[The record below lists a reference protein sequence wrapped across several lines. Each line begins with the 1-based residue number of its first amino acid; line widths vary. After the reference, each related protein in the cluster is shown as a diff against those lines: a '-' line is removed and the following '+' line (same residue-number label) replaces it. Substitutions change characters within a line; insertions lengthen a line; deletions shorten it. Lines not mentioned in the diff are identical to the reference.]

1 MCKRQRVRIYK
12 LKEKLMVKKTEE
24 PTVEAIDYTEEL
36 SLDTVDDSPDK
47 PVPVEK
53 LLKWRKQGLSY
64 SEIGKMIGR
73 SKQAVHQ
80 RLQPYLDA
88 IENLPAF
95 KENRADIFAIHQQRL
110 LNSLTDDDIKRIPP
124 GSRFTGVGILY
135 DKERL
140 ERGEST
146 ANVSVLSSRLDAAR
160 KRVQDR
166 ESDVNEIDNGQE
178 QCLTAIR
185 KG

>member
-1 MCKRQRVRIYK
+1 M
-12 LKEKLMVKKTEE
+12 T
-24 PTVEAIDYTEEL
+24 
-36 SLDTVDDSPDK
+36 
-47 PVPVEK
+47 
-53 LLKWRKQGLSY
+53 
-64 SEIGKMIGR
+64 GK

-80 RLQPYLDA
+80 RLQPYKDA

-140 ERGEST
+140 ERHQTSENIGIQGLIEHRQTLEQASQEASDRREKALAAIAAMQDQDSTPGPGEG
-146 ANVSVLSSRLDAAR
+146 
-160 KRVQDR
+160 K
-166 ESDVNEIDNGQE
+166 E
-178 QCLTAIR
+178 
-185 KG
+185 

>member
-1 MCKRQRVRIYK
+1 MCKRQRVRICK

-24 PTVEAIDYTEEL
+24 PTVEAIDNTEKL
-36 SLDTVDDSPDK
+36 TLDTVDDSPDI

-64 SEIGKMIGR
+64 SEIGNMIGR

-80 RLQPYLDA
+80 RLQPYRNA
-88 IENLPAF
+88 IDNLPAF

-110 LNSLTDDDIKRIPP
+110 LNSLTDDDIKKMPP
-124 GSRFTGVGILY
+124 GSRMTSFGILY

-140 ERGEST
+140 EKGEST
-146 ANVSVLSSRLDAAR
+146 SNVSVLAARLDAAR
-160 KRVQDR
+160 KRI
-166 ESDVNEIDNGQE
+166 EDVIEDENIIYAD
-178 QCLTAIR
+178 
-185 KG
+185 KD

>member
-1 MCKRQRVRIYK
+1 
-12 LKEKLMVKKTEE
+12 MVKKTEE

-64 SEIGKMIGR
+64 AEIGKMTGK

-80 RLQPYLDA
+80 RLQPYKDA

-140 ERGEST
+140 ERDKST
-146 ANVSVLSSRLDAAR
+146 ENVSYADMSNKRLSLEEASAQAQQRKSEALAA
-160 KRVQDR
+160 
-166 ESDVNEIDNGQE
+166 IAA
-178 QCLTAIR
+178 L
-185 KG
+185 KGEEKG

>member
-1 MCKRQRVRIYK
+1 M
-12 LKEKLMVKKTEE
+12 T
-24 PTVEAIDYTEEL
+24 
-36 SLDTVDDSPDK
+36 
-47 PVPVEK
+47 
-53 LLKWRKQGLSY
+53 
-64 SEIGKMIGR
+64 GR

-80 RLQPYLDA
+80 RLQPYKDA

>member
-36 SLDTVDDSPDK
+36 SLDTVDDLPDK

-64 SEIGKMIGR
+64 AEIGNLAGV

-80 RLQPYLDA
+80 RLALYRDA
-88 IENLPAF
+88 VENLPAF
-95 KENRADIFAIHQQRL
+95 KEHRADLFAVQQSRL
-110 LNSLTDDDIKRIPP
+110 LNSLTDKDIKSMAPA
-124 GSRFTGVGILY
+124 SRVVSAGILY

-140 ERGEST
+140 ESNKSTSNQAITCRWLGEG
-146 ANVSVLSSRLDAAR
+146 DE
-160 KRVQDR
+160 D
-166 ESDVNEIDNGQE
+166 
-178 QCLTAIR
+178 
-185 KG
+185 